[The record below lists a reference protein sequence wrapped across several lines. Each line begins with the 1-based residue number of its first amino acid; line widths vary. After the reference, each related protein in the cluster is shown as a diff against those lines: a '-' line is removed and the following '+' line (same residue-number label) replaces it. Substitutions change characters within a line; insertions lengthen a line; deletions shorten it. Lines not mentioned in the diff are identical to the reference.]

1 MIGVVLLGVLFDRPA
16 LTMRTLTI
24 AALVVLLFA
33 PESIEP
39 RNRVRHRRSARPDA
53 AATAGFLLIGLL
65 KTPLRWSGGV
75 AAVAAT
81 IWAASAPA
89 TLGQRRT
96 GARGHRHRT
105 GSQPTSPPHSSIRCP
120 SPFAARIPHQ
130 ARAAWRECRE
140 FPSSLFILL
149 SITVYQTLHF
159 FRHFLQPTFGF
170 ITPRCIYFRAVG
182 SKLGPR
188 LRAISGI

>member
-1 MIGVVLLGVLFDRPA
+1 MRRTHRKRSPAPSFCRARLGHRHRPRAIRA
-16 LTMRTLTI
+16 LQSCRRRCDGWGTGRR
-24 AALVVLLFA
+24 FH
-33 PESIEP
+33 EP

-159 FRHFLQPTFGF
+159 FRHFSRSTPGF
-170 ITPRCIYFRAVG
+170 ITPRCV
-182 SKLGPR
+182 
-188 LRAISGI
+188 